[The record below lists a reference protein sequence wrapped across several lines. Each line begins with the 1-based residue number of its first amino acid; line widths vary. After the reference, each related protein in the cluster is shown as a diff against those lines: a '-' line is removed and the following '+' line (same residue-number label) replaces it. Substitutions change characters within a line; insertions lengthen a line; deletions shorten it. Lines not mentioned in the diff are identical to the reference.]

1 VTRALA
7 RASSGRRSRP
17 HRAPLAAAVSVA
29 LPLMACGPVGD
40 DVPEVPRGSEVEEE
54 AAPAALGPTVAVVI
68 PADGAF
74 GATVLA
80 DVRAALGSTLDE
92 RRSRPSSPDEP
103 PLGAAR
109 VVVARDA
116 AELTDQVA
124 VLAELGTDL
133 VCVVGGAASEAIRDA
148 ARLHASTTYCLLP
161 PTPTIDGEAAAASLD
176 GVVPIEALGR
186 ALGRIARTAAVE
198 GAPDSASNGP
208 PRVVAVVTGTDAAI
222 GAPLRRGVLDAEGE
236 GTVVFLAPDPDRPAV
251 EVVAELAAASV
262 DVVVVDGSPG
272 SEALV
277 EAALGAG
284 LLVVAPEVVVDALP
298 AGLAGGV
305 VATWRTR
312 WDLAVLA
319 VVERF
324 LVAPGPG
331 ELVLGL
337 DTVVEVEAGPAAGPE
352 VRALL
357 TAVLAGG

>member
-1 VTRALA
+1 V
-7 RASSGRRSRP
+7 
-17 HRAPLAAAVSVA
+17 
-29 LPLMACGPVGD
+29 
-40 DVPEVPRGSEVEEE
+40 
-54 AAPAALGPTVAVVI
+54 
-68 PADGAF
+68 
-74 GATVLA
+74 
-80 DVRAALGSTLDE
+80 
-92 RRSRPSSPDEP
+92 
-103 PLGAAR
+103 
-109 VVVARDA
+109 
-116 AELTDQVA
+116 
-124 VLAELGTDL
+124 
-133 VCVVGGAASEAIRDA
+133 
-148 ARLHASTTYCLLP
+148 
-161 PTPTIDGEAAAASLD
+161 
-176 GVVPIEALGR
+176 
-186 ALGRIARTAAVE
+186 LGRIARTAAVE

-236 GTVVFLAPDPDRPAV
+236 GTVVFLAPDPDRSAG

-277 EAALGAG
+277 AAALGAG
-284 LLVVAPEVVVDALP
+284 LLVVAPEAVVAALP

-324 LVAPGPG
+324 LVEPGPG

-337 DTVVEVEAGPAAGPE
+337 DAVVDVEAGPAAGPE

-357 TAVLAGG
+357 TTVLAGG